1 MKRILVILSQSPFQ
15 SCSGREGQE
24 FALACSAVEHTVHI
38 YYCGQGVLQLHPIE
52 TNPRL
57 AIKNYL
63 VQQKLFA
70 MYDIEEVF
78 VDSTALNCFQID
90 PESLRCQATLIT
102 SSELSLDAY
111 DIVIEI

>member
-1 MKRILVILSQSPFQ
+1 M
-15 SCSGREGQE
+15 
-24 FALACSAVEHTVHI
+24 
-38 YYCGQGVLQLHPIE
+38 
-52 TNPRL
+52 
-57 AIKNYL
+57 
-63 VQQKLFA
+63 QQKLFA

-78 VDSTALNCFQID
+78 VDSKALNCFQIA